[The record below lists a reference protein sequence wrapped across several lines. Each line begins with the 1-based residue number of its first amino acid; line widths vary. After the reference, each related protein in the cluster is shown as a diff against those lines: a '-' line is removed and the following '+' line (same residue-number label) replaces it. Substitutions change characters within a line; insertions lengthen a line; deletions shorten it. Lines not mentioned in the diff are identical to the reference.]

1 MARSHRGSVYR
12 KTRTVNG
19 RSVKSSCYYGSFV
32 DPQTGRRVTRKLFT
46 DRQASRRELDR
57 LIQDAE
63 RRAVGIIDRYA
74 DHRDRPISD
83 HIEAY
88 LAHCEHVGQ
97 ARRHLQVK
105 TYDLNRLID
114 DVAARRLTDL
124 DPERVEQHLRR
135 LRQQGLSARKV
146 NAVRAHAVAF
156 LNWCVKTGRCPDN
169 PLKIVPKL
177 DERRD
182 RRRVRRPLTDE
193 ELGRLIAVALP
204 RGRALWYLT
213 AALAGLRKGDLQQL
227 RWADIDFET
236 RSLIVRNGKAKRDD
250 RVPLHP
256 QLVDALQAEY
266 EAVQPSTNE
275 RVFRTTVTDRT
286 RQKDFLRAGLAR
298 EQVVRDQDG
307 EPVMVGKGKRR
318 RPKTRIV
325 TEDAEGRVIDLHAMR
340 TTLGTNL
347 AKAGVIPQLA
357 QKIMRHADYRT
368 TLNHYTVLG
377 FEDTARAMA
386 DLPGITAAEATDV
399 EAPVAAQRV
408 HSGSVDVS
416 ERRYGRTKPNP
427 DRADRGRAQVE
438 SETRVGTRRHRRSS
452 RGDRKR
458 VKGFEPSTFSLGS

>member
-1 MARSHRGSVYR
+1 MAKSHRGSVYR

-19 RSVKSSCYYGSFV
+19 RRVRSSCYYGSFV

-46 DRQASRRELDR
+46 DQQASRRELDR

-63 RRAVGIIDRYA
+63 RRAVGIIDRFA
-74 DHRDRPISD
+74 DHRDRPISE
-83 HIEAY
+83 HVEAY

-97 ARRHLQVK
+97 AKRHLQVK
-105 TYDLNRLID
+105 AYDLDRLIG
-114 DVAARRLTDL
+114 DVSARRLTDL

-135 LRQQGLSARKV
+135 LRRQGLSARKV
-146 NAVRAHAVAF
+146 NAVRAHACAF
-156 LNWCVKTGRCPDN
+156 INWCVKTGRLPDN
-169 PLKIVPKL
+169 PLKAVPKL

-193 ELGRLIAVALP
+193 ELGRLIAVAQP

-213 AALAGLRKGDLQQL
+213 AALAGLRKGDLQAL
-227 RWADIDFET
+227 RWADIDFNT
-236 RSLIVRNGKAKRDD
+236 RSLIIRNGKARRDD

-256 QLVDALQAEY
+256 QLVDALQAEC
-266 EAVQPSTNE
+266 EASKPSPNE

-298 EQVVRDQDG
+298 EQVVVDEHG
-307 EPVMVGKGKRR
+307 EPVMIGRGKRR

-377 FEDTARAMA
+377 FEDIARAMA
-386 DLPGITAAEATDV
+386 GLPRITAAEADDV
-399 EAPVAAQRV
+399 EAPVAAQGV
-408 HSGSVDVS
+408 PSESVSVP
-416 ERRYGRTKPNP
+416 ERHHGRTEPNP
-427 DRADRGRAQVE
+427 DRADRRRAQVE
-438 SETRVGTRRHRRSS
+438 SETRVGTRRHRRPS
-452 RGDRKR
+452 REGQKR